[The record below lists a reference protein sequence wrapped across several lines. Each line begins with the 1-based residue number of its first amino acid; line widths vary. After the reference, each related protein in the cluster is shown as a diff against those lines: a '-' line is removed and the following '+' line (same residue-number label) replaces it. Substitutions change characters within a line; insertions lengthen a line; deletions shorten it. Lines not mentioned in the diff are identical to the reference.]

1 MEPPV
6 EKRGEVANIKNVPQI
21 RVKINKQS
29 HNNTGNITK
38 NGKCLADS
46 LELDQGMATLQNITK
61 GLVINKKI
69 YIADTMRR
77 DRDFTYLVSC
87 FSAKKQKVKVFSV
100 TNR

>member
-1 MEPPV
+1 METPI
-6 EKRGEVANIKNVPQI
+6 ENRGEVANIKNIPQV

-46 LELDQGMATLQNITK
+46 LELGQGIATVQNITE
-61 GLVINKKI
+61 GLVINKKT
-69 YIADTMRR
+69 YIADTMGR